1 MLGRGRNLKSKGKEW
16 CDGSKGTIYNG
27 KEFNGK
33 KRKKSFK
40 LLFVTPTRVALVH
53 KPPSHDYAHT

>member
-1 MLGRGRNLKSKGKEW
+1 MLDKGRNSESKGKEW

-33 KRKKSFK
+33 KRKKILLASFCN
-40 LLFVTPTRVALVH
+40 
-53 KPPSHDYAHT
+53 SHTCGLGS

>member
-1 MLGRGRNLKSKGKEW
+1 MLERSMLDSGRNSESKGKEW

-33 KRKKSFK
+33 KRKKILLASFCN
-40 LLFVTPTRVALVH
+40 
-53 KPPSHDYAHT
+53 SHTCGLGSRTARP